1 MRGCTHLVNTCTF
14 DIDLIPM
21 YFVMVKI
28 RVQHCGMSG
37 GLRTQRAPAFL
48 SDTRSSGFPPGSPR
62 HGAPRPERPA
72 TRATQR
78 SCQPCPQASLVPP
91 PPARAAPSARGA
103 GDRLRSGA
111 GPSRA
116 TRRRNSH
123 PLRRRGRCPRVLAQ
137 AEEPRPA
144 GPAVPKTGG
153 PAGRAGPNLPTAGR
167 RERRSAIQQSSVG
180 GMVARVVRI
189 VPNRPAAPRCCAKQL
204 VHYSLLSFFTSFL
217 PLHDFVKCLLCT
229 FQAFAWLNSIC
240 LA

>member
-1 MRGCTHLVNTCTF
+1 MRYEWWFADSKSARVIF
-14 DIDLIPM
+14 ERPAIPR
-21 YFVMVKI
+21 I
-28 RVQHCGMSG
+28 
-37 GLRTQRAPAFL
+37 PAGVAT
-48 SDTRSSGFPPGSPR
+48 SW
-62 HGAPRPERPA
+62 RPA

-78 SCQPCPQASLVPP
+78 PCQPCPQASRVPP
-91 PPARAAPSARGA
+91 PPARATPSARGA

-229 FQAFAWLNSIC
+229 FQAFAWPAFAWLNSIC